1 MFSVFTE
8 MERTDVI
15 FFFPAQLVVVVVVQ
29 KNGISMWR
37 QISGIILFLDCKCIV
52 FMKKKKTWRICK
64 SFANPQL

>member
-52 FMKKKKTWRICK
+52 FMKKKTWRICK